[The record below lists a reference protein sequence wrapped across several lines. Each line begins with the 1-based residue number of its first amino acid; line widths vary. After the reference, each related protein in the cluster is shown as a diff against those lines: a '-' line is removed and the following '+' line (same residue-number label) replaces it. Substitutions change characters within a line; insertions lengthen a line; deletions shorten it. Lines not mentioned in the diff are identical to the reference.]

1 MTNEVPFEQPIEPTE
16 LEPEASSTS
25 EDAADFIEP
34 DEHEEAFALS
44 MELYEQPE
52 LPIVQS
58 LKQKV

>member
-44 MELYEQPE
+44 MELYEQDRKS
-52 LPIVQS
+52 V
-58 LKQKV
+58 V